1 MNFRNRQFLGRVTR
15 RVGVNKMSR
24 VKRIAL
30 AVGVT
35 GVLAL
40 PAVPAVPAAGG
51 GDGDGNGNG
60 KVPVCHA
67 TGSDTNPY
75 VLINV
80 SEQGAE
86 AHIREHGPGTDRAE
100 RLGRADFIVTAGKK
114 CPPEKKD

>member
-1 MNFRNRQFLGRVTR
+1 MSRAKRFALAIGM
-15 RVGVNKMSR
+15 VGVLS
-24 VKRIAL
+24 
-30 AVGVT
+30 
-35 GVLAL
+35 L
-40 PAVPAVPAAGG
+40 PAVPAVLAGGG
-51 GDGDGNGNG
+51 GDGDGDG

-114 CPPEKKD
+114 CPPEKKY